1 MRVVVVEDDVP
12 TRIGL
17 RTILDAEPDIVV
29 VAEADNGVAACAL
42 AAELQPDVVLMDV
55 QMQELDGIEAT
66 RRITDSPGRAGEPPR
81 VIVLTTFDHDEYVY
95 RALRAGASG
104 FMLKRTPAEALVD
117 AVRVVAKGD
126 ALLTPEL
133 TRRLVAGFS
142 QSAPS
147 DSGASLERLTD
158 REREVLVLIARG
170 LSNRDIARWLTVS
183 IETVKTHVKR
193 IFMKLG
199 VRDRAQA
206 VVAAYEA
213 GLVVPST

>member
-1 MRVVVVEDDVP
+1 
-12 TRIGL
+12 
-17 RTILDAEPDIVV
+17 
-29 VAEADNGVAACAL
+29 
-42 AAELQPDVVLMDV
+42 MDV